1 MQQKIYLFCSQ
12 KFAAMKKIW
21 FLPLIV
27 FVLFLHSCAE
37 EEGCIDIN
45 ACNFSLDAVVDDGS
59 CYSPGDDCDDGDENT
74 SYDVYGNNCQCEGVT
89 PGVSGC
95 ISDDACNYNADAT
108 DDDGSCYY
116 PGSPCDDGDSS
127 TTNDAYNANCDC
139 VGNPPTDS
147 GCAVNADGFISVTFG
162 VMTDEWSEECSYR
175 IFATGDETV
184 TTDWISATT
193 DDVVNSATWGLSTG
207 NWTMEVNDT
216 YGDGK
221 TDNGYYFAECQTTTG
236 ATEVLFTTDF
246 TDGFESQT
254 SFELTNGIIGP
265 PFVDENN

>member
-1 MQQKIYLFCSQ
+1 
-12 KFAAMKKIW
+12 
-21 FLPLIV
+21 
-27 FVLFLHSCAE
+27 
-37 EEGCIDIN
+37 
-45 ACNFSLDAVVDDGS
+45 
-59 CYSPGDDCDDGDENT
+59 
-74 SYDVYGNNCQCEGVT
+74 
-89 PGVSGC
+89 
-95 ISDDACNYNADAT
+95 
-108 DDDGSCYY
+108 
-116 PGSPCDDGDSS
+116 
-127 TTNDAYNANCDC
+127 
-139 VGNPPTDS
+139 
-147 GCAVNADGFISVTFG
+147 VNADGFISVTFG